1 MDDDVQ
7 ACLDTPLSHING
19 GGISF
24 VVPDPDSNSSG
35 TQVLKYL
42 NYTIYSA
49 CRNRMEIY
57 CVQEK
62 FPNQENGNLHFIT
75 ILFTQF
81 IYFTRWCTA
90 ESTASTTIKICTTSW
105 Y

>member
-62 FPNQENGNLHFIT
+62 FPNQENGNFHFIT
-75 ILFTQF
+75 ILKV
-81 IYFTRWCTA
+81 
-90 ESTASTTIKICTTSW
+90 KISCPKSSNNAHGNILI
-105 Y
+105 